1 MNGFAMA
8 HLPGALALEAS
19 GCGLSR
25 AHSAGAGVIIDAC
38 RRAIVQPVQVPHR
51 AVLDST
57 RSRAGVVSWR
67 CYVVFPSC
75 RLGVVRD
82 CAKELVAMP
91 RPATNDTIAP
101 ASGV

>member
-25 AHSAGAGVIIDAC
+25 AHSAGAGVVIGAC
-38 RRAIVQPVQVPHR
+38 RRAIVQSVQVPHR

-57 RSRAGVVSWR
+57 RSRAGVISWH
-67 CYVVFPSC
+67 CYVGIPALC
-75 RLGVVRD
+75 RGRQREGACSDAHSGNQRHD
-82 CAKELVAMP
+82 CASEQC
-91 RPATNDTIAP
+91 
-101 ASGV
+101 G